1 MLIAASANG
10 ASPEAESV
18 VMELRKEGLMSSS
31 SGGAVP
37 GALRVS
43 RCNMVLKLWNW
54 IVCW

>member
-18 VMELRKEGLMSSS
+18 VMGLRKEGLMSSS

-37 GALRVS
+37 GTLRVS
-43 RCNMVLKLWNW
+43 RCNMVLILWNW